1 MKMISISLVL
11 ASALGAAHAAPD
23 PFVAGNTAASAGDHA
38 AAAAAFE
45 RAIAMH
51 GWSPGTLLD
60 LGNAYA
66 SAGQQG
72 RAILAYERARVIA
85 PRDAA
90 ISGNLARARELA
102 GVSVRRPSRIDAAV
116 ATLTAD
122 EWTWIAIAACILAAA
137 GLVGHAWGF
146 RRSWSRT
153 LAITG
158 ALAVVASS
166 AAAIRAAPASDL
178 AIVVASDTARIAP
191 FAAAEA
197 AFTAPE
203 GTRVRIERERGDFY
217 YVREGELTGWL
228 PRGAVEPVVAQRSA
242 SGA

>member
-1 MKMISISLVL
+1 MKTISLALVL
-11 ASALGAAHAAPD
+11 ASAFGTAHAAPA
-23 PFVAGNTAASAGDHA
+23 PFVAGNTAAAAGDHA

-45 RAIAMH
+45 RAIALH

-72 RAILAYERARVIA
+72 RAILAYERAHVIA

-90 ISGNLARARELA
+90 VRANLARTRELA
-102 GVSVRRPSRIDAAV
+102 GVSGPRPSHIDAAV

-122 EWTWIAIAACILAAA
+122 EWTWIAIGASILAAA
-137 GLVGHAWGF
+137 GLVGHAWGG
-146 RRSWSRT
+146 RRTWSRT

-158 ALAVVASS
+158 GLAVVAAS

-203 GTRVRIERERGDFY
+203 GTRVRIERERGAFY
-217 YVREGELTGWL
+217 YVRDGEQTGWL